1 MATVIDFSINLSCPE
16 PKLYMI
22 MKSKIMPFIVVFVFV
37 MSMFPMNVF
46 ANDISRHGTSHSSC
60 EYGTVQGVSGSY
72 TGYHTETY
80 STYRRCTP
88 EEEEEGSSP
97 LVILLAVGL
106 IVWAV
111 WPKDTGFAN
120 TNFEEVEDN
129 LSDTESTNNWGWTA
143 SYDYE
148 EDSYSLG
155 ASYGF

>member
-1 MATVIDFSINLSCPE
+1 MELFLLTLIY
-16 PKLYMI
+16 KI
-22 MKSKIMPFIVVFVFV
+22 MKLKIMSFVVVFVFV

-60 EYGTVQGVSGSY
+60 RYGTVNGY

-80 STYRRCTP
+80 TRYRRCTP
-88 EEEEEGSSP
+88 DSSGSGSGIW
-97 LVILLAVGL
+97 LGILLVGL

-111 WPKDTGFAN
+111 WPKDIGYAN

-129 LSDTESTNNWGWTA
+129 LSATESTNNWGWTA